1 MRAGELVRSAD
12 GVTWSDPSVPEFAEA
27 VNEGWVRHI
36 RHVALALDGDVLS
49 VFYSR
54 IGDAP
59 ERIMRATAR
68 LSGPW
73 TEWRLADPVE
83 ILRPA
88 TAWEGADLPVHP
100 SRASVAR
107 APGNELRDPGILDY
121 GGRRY
126 LYYAY
131 RGERGIGVAELTSR

>member
-59 ERIMRATAR
+59 GRIMRR
-68 LSGPW
+68 
-73 TEWRLADPVE
+73 
-83 ILRPA
+83 RP
-88 TAWEGADLPVHP
+88 D
-100 SRASVAR
+100 
-107 APGNELRDPGILDY
+107 
-121 GGRRY
+121 
-126 LYYAY
+126 
-131 RGERGIGVAELTSR
+131 